1 MIDRRVDALNN
12 RIIGTNELITK
23 LHILEREFQ
32 SIRLIEHGYLLT
44 GTEDQLEAFE
54 RHNQNSIS
62 TLARI
67 ECMVKDDPEQQRLL
81 QEIHDTYS
89 TTVDQHIRPLFKY
102 RAVIEENPSLIL
114 KDEAIREML
123 ARSNHNSIVIHT
135 LIEIVQANAQLSLEE
150 AHDSFLLWQHR
161 SWVNIFLVPFVGA
174 PLLIVGS
181 ILLLTELQRY
191 RTDQEK
197 NERCSKASATA
208 WKPRS
213 GPPGSIPTL
222 GISKTTSSYRKTGS
236 SGCSAMTPSGFRA

>member
-23 LHILEREFQ
+23 LHVLEHEIQ

-102 RAVIEENPSLIL
+102 RAVIELKRIPPS
-114 KDEAIREML
+114 
-123 ARSNHNSIVIHT
+123 S
-135 LIEIVQANAQLSLEE
+135 
-150 AHDSFLLWQHR
+150 
-161 SWVNIFLVPFVGA
+161 
-174 PLLIVGS
+174 
-181 ILLLTELQRY
+181 
-191 RTDQEK
+191 
-197 NERCSKASATA
+197 
-208 WKPRS
+208 
-213 GPPGSIPTL
+213 
-222 GISKTTSSYRKTGS
+222 
-236 SGCSAMTPSGFRA
+236 